1 MAEGSYFYDAVLWA
15 ANHNPQIT
23 NGTDKGIFEPFS
35 DCTRA
40 QAITFLYRAAGA
52 PDVSGVDISF
62 TDVPEDAYY
71 ANAVKWAVKNG
82 ITTGTSENEFSPDET
97 ATRAQVVTFLY
108 RAAGSPGVDSAGTS
122 FSDVPENEFY
132 ASAVKWAV
140 ANGITNGTSE
150 TEFSPNE
157 TCQRAQIVTFLYRA
171 DA

>member
-1 MAEGSYFYDAVLWA
+1 MAEGSYFYDAVLCA
-15 ANHNPQIT
+15 VNHNPQIT
-23 NGTDKGIFEPFS
+23 NGTDKGIFEPFT

-40 QAITFLYRAAGA
+40 QAI
-52 PDVSGVDISF
+52 P
-62 TDVPEDAYY
+62 
-71 ANAVKWAVKNG
+71 
-82 ITTGTSENEFSPDET
+82 
-97 ATRAQVVTFLY
+97 FLY

-157 TCQRAQIVTFLYRA
+157 TCQRAQIVTFIYRA
-171 DA
+171 DT